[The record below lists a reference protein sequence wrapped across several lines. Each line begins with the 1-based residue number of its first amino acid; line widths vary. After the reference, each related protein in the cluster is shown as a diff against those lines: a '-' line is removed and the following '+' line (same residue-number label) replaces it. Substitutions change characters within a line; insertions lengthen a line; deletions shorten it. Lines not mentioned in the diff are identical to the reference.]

1 VTGRRWARVAVVPL
15 AVLALVPLTGD
26 YAALVG
32 SLAVVYAL
40 VALGFVVLTGWAG
53 DVSLGQIVPFGL
65 GAYATFALADRLRV
79 PVGLAMLLAVVVTM
93 PLVVAI
99 GLPAL
104 RLRGLD
110 LAVATLALA
119 LVFQLAVFKDIGRW
133 LGPKTPALTEFS
145 SSVVR
150 VGRPHIGPVS
160 LAGNRAFYVATVLAA
175 AAIGALVAALGRSRF
190 GLALRAVR
198 DDPLRAE
205 VLGVPVARYRL
216 GAFVV
221 AGAVA
226 AFAGAIAAS
235 LRQAVTPETFTIFE
249 SLNFLAIGVI
259 GGVTAAPGALLGG
272 AFGAGLGELSRLNG
286 FRFLQ
291 GRLTLVYGVGLVA
304 VLAARPG
311 GLASVLGWDRG
322 ALSREPSIRRPDR
335 GPRSRGHNPAQPL
348 GIETPAGPLRRDRE
362 RRALLRVDNVTV
374 AFDAVRAV
382 DSVSFTV
389 GDGESVALIG
399 PNGAGKTTLFDA
411 ITGLLP
417 PDSGRIFFAGRDV
430 GPWLAHRR
438 AELGLAR
445 TFQTVRTFPGL
456 TVRENLDVAAHL
468 RPGGAGRL
476 VDQLDLGAHA
486 DDFPRELAFGD
497 LRALEVGLALA
508 SQPRLLLLDE
518 PTAGLS
524 PADAARLCDLLAQ
537 LRDELGET
545 LLLVEHDMAVV
556 GRLAERVIVLDRGAV
571 IADGS
576 PRQVA
581 NDSVVIASYLG
592 TTAQQLRGALGK
604 ERARAGG

>member
-1 VTGRRWARVAVVPL
+1 MTGRRWARVAAVPL
-15 AVLALVPLTGD
+15 ALLALVPLTGD

-65 GAYATFALADRLRV
+65 GAYATFALSDRLNL
-79 PVGLAMLLAVVVTM
+79 PVALAMVLAVVVTV
-93 PLVVAI
+93 PIVVAI

-150 VGRPHIGPVS
+150 VGRPHVGPIS
-160 LAGNRAFYVATVLAA
+160 LTGNRAFYVGAVLAA
-175 AAIGALVAALGRSRF
+175 AVVGALIAALGRSRF
-190 GLALRAVR
+190 GLALRGIR
-198 DDPLRAE
+198 DDPVRAE
-205 VLGVPVARYRL
+205 VLGIPVARYRL

-249 SLNFLAIGVI
+249 SLNFLALAVI

-272 AFGAGLGELSRLNG
+272 AFGAGLGELSRLNT

-291 GRLTLVYGVGLVA
+291 GRLTLVYGLGLVA

-311 GLASVLGWDRG
+311 GLASILGWDRAG
-322 ALSREPSIRRPDR
+322 ARGASRRDGS
-335 GPRSRGHNPAQPL
+335 GPV
-348 GIETPAGPLRRDRE
+348 RRDRE
-362 RRALLRVDNVTV
+362 RRALLRVDNLTV
-374 AFDAVRAV
+374 AFGAVRAV
-382 DSVSFTV
+382 DSVSFSV
-389 GDGESVALIG
+389 ADGESVALIG

-411 ITGLLP
+411 VTGLLP
-417 PDSGRIFFAGRDV
+417 PDGGRIFFAGRDV
-430 GPWLAHRR
+430 GPWRPHRR

-445 TFQTVRTFPGL
+445 TFQTVRTFPEL
-456 TVRENLDVAAHL
+456 TVGENLEVAGHL
-468 RPGGAGRL
+468 RAGGVGQLLEQLNLRDHAGEL
-476 VDQLDLGAHA
+476 
-486 DDFPRELAFGD
+486 PRSLAFGD

-508 SQPRLLLLDE
+508 AQPRLLLLDE

-581 NDSVVIASYLG
+581 SDPMVIASYLG
-592 TTAQQLRGALGK
+592 TTAQGRRGPTRGK
-604 ERARAGG
+604 EPARAGG